1 MGEIFE
7 FMSPTL
13 YTGSMNSGTEVD
25 WETLPF
31 MRKVIENKYWNNMI
45 IVFIVLSCIPLILAR

>member
-1 MGEIFE
+1 
-7 FMSPTL
+7 MSPTP

-45 IVFIVLSCIPLILAR
+45 IVFIVVSCIPLILAR